1 MQRLLALCRLASIRM
16 DGPARRGA
24 PYQQPKRQL
33 EQDVRAGVAV
43 FSVHAAQRG
52 LTLAATAD
60 LLRLSKRTLWQW
72 QNDLLCRRRQLRTL
86 GRPLSRA
93 SVGQRNEVIA
103 LLDELGPATGV
114 PTLQDCF
121 PDLPR
126 AELSDLLRRYRR
138 LWRKLHQ
145 YAPHRLRW
153 PQPGRVWA
161 IDFSEAPEPID
172 GLYFYLLAVRDLA
185 SGLQLAWLPV
195 TDLSAQT
202 AEKILASLFCLHGA
216 PLVLKMDNGSAFLAD
231 LTRALLEREQVLP
244 LFSPPHTPRYNGAIE
259 AGIGSLKTRTE
270 MQAVRHGH
278 PGFWTWDDAAAARL
292 EANATARPRG
302 QKGPSPDQ
310 MWDNRTA
317 INAAERSAFLDSV
330 HDQRRRARQEHDRD
344 RDFMKPSAQRRL
356 DRIAIRRALVDH
368 GYLLFSRRRIPLPI
382 RKRKLANIM

>member
-1 MQRLLALCRLASIRM
+1 VQRLLDLCRLASARIRSV
-16 DGPARRGA
+16 ARRGA
-24 PYQQPKRQL
+24 ADQLPRRQL
-33 EQDVRAGVAV
+33 EQDVRQSVAT
-43 FSVHAAQRG
+43 FSVHATQHG
-52 LTLAATAD
+52 LTLTATAD
-60 LLRLSKRTLWQW
+60 LLRLSPRTLRQW
-72 QNDLLCRRRQLRTL
+72 QYDLWCRRRQIQVL
-86 GRPLSRA
+86 GRPLLRA
-93 SVGQRNEVIA
+93 PVAQRNEVID

-114 PTLQDCF
+114 PALQRCF
-121 PDLPR
+121 PGLVR
-126 AELSDLLRRYRR
+126 AELADLLRRYRR
-138 LWRKLHQ
+138 LWQKLYQ

-153 PQPGRVWA
+153 PEPGRVWA
-161 IDFSEAPEPID
+161 IDFSQAPAPID
-172 GLYFYLLAVRDLA
+172 GLYSYLLAVRDLA
-185 SGLQLAWLPV
+185 GGMQLAWLPV
-195 TDLSAQT
+195 PDLGAQT
-202 AEKILASLFCLHGA
+202 AEKMLASLFALHGA

-231 LTRALLEREQVLP
+231 LTRALLAREQVVP

-292 EANATARPRG
+292 EANATAHPRG
-302 QKGPSPDQ
+302 PQGPSPDQ

-330 HDQRRRARQEHDRD
+330 HDQRCRARQEHDCD

-382 RKRKLANIM
+382 YKRKLANIM